1 MDLWNFLE
9 RLRLRTLSFRPAAQ
23 DCSLNVSA
31 ILKRQRPPPLDSQ
44 FFPLEAS
51 KGSLLPLANDQV
63 VGYSTHGS
71 PMSLGTL

>member
-23 DCSLNVSA
+23 DYSLNVSA
-31 ILKRQRPPPLDSQ
+31 ILKRQRPPLDSQ

-71 PMSLGTL
+71 PLSLGTL